1 MANEI
6 IAENTDIY
14 RKLQKHLDQM
24 PIGFPSVKSG
34 SDIRLLKH
42 LFSPEEAKVAMFLKF
57 GWERDLEPLEII
69 YQKAKEFGI
78 SLEEMES
85 TLDRMVSKGSIMF
98 KREKGKK
105 YYGNALLMVGMFEFQ
120 VNNLTKEF
128 IKDFHD
134 YFEEGWL
141 PEAFRV
147 KGAQLR
153 VVPVEKSIEFEKG
166 TNNYD
171 DVIELI
177 KSTEGPIMVTNCICK
192 QLKDILNEPCKIT
205 DRREVCMAFGIPAQL
220 FIDQERGRTITE
232 KEALEILRKNQKDG
246 LILQPDNSQK
256 LSFLCSCCSCCCEN
270 LSKVVSFPNPARI
283 TITNYYAKVDSDI
296 CTGCGTCAVICQM
309 KAITLDDEVSSIER
323 QRCIGCGNCVAQC
336 PSEAISLYNKEKQ
349 FTPFATMDELFDN
362 IMQRKIRLN
371 EKNMRK

>member
-1 MANEI
+1 MANKNIVEDY
-6 IAENTDIY
+6 NIY

-24 PIGFPSVKSG
+24 PLGFPSVKSG

-42 LFSPEEAKVAMFLKF
+42 LFTPEEAKIAMYLKF
-57 GWERDLEPLEII
+57 GWERDLEPLKII
-69 YQKAKEFGI
+69 FQRAKESEI
-78 SLEEMES
+78 SLKELE
-85 TLDRMVSKGSIMF
+85 TILDRMVSKGSIMF
-98 KREKGKK
+98 KRENGKK

-134 YFEEGWL
+134 YYEEGWL
-141 PEAFRV
+141 PEAFRL

-171 DVIELI
+171 DIIKLI

-205 DRREVCMAFGIPAQL
+205 DRREVCMAFGVPAQL
-220 FIDQERGRTITE
+220 FIDQKKGRSITKE
-232 KEALEILRKNQKDG
+232 EALEILRKNQDDG

-256 LSFLCSCCSCCCEN
+256 LSFICSCCSCCCES
-270 LSKVVSFPNPARI
+270 LSKVVSFPNPARV
-283 TITNYYAKVDSDI
+283 TITNYYAKVDSDL
-296 CTGCGTCAVICQM
+296 CTGCGTCVEICQM
-309 KAITLDDEVSSIER
+309 KAIILDNDISSINHK
-323 QRCIGCGNCVAQC
+323 RCIGCGNCVAKC
-336 PSEAISLYNKEKQ
+336 PSEAIKLHKKEKQ
-349 FTPFATMDELFDN
+349 FTPFATMDVLFDK

-371 EKNMRK
+371 EKSMEK